1 MANTNKKSTAKKAT
15 AKKAAP
21 KKAPAKKAAAK
32 KAPAKKAPAK
42 KKAAPKQPELDTVE
56 QFIEKHEAAH
66 QDMIQ
71 IDFLRDEVVEWAKN
85 EAEEIVSS
93 VPDEIKIDLTST
105 KSWVRRLFSRR
116 KK

>member
-21 KKAPAKKAAAK
+21 KKSTAKKAPAKKAAAK

-42 KKAAPKQPELDTVE
+42 KKPAPKNAV
-56 QFIEKHEAAH
+56 
-66 QDMIQ
+66 
-71 IDFLRDEVVEWAKN
+71 
-85 EAEEIVSS
+85 EEIVSTLGLEEVAAEKLEEVS
-93 VPDEIKIDLTST
+93 EIAEEIIWEQVDKIQEEIAAKKKT
-105 KSWVRRLFSRR
+105 LFAKIFKFL

>member
-21 KKAPAKKAAAK
+21 KKATAKKTPAKKAAAK
-32 KAPAKKAPAK
+32 KAPAKK
-42 KKAAPKQPELDTVE
+42 KAASKQSEIDAVE

-71 IDFLRDEVVEWAKN
+71 IDFLRDEVVEWAKD
-85 EAEEIVSS
+85 EAEELVSS
-93 VPDEIKIDLTST
+93 VPDEIKIDLTAT
-105 KSWVRRLFSRR
+105 KSWIRRLFSRR